1 MNNFPWLEI
10 VTGVATIIT
19 TVATVISG
27 NKMIMYRIQ
36 QLENKVA
43 EYNNLKLRML
53 AVEKDIEV
61 IKNEN
66 KVVKTLN
73 G

>member
-10 VTGVATIIT
+10 VTGLATIFT

-53 AVEKDIEV
+53 SVEKDIEV

-66 KVVKTLN
+66 KVV
-73 G
+73 

>member
-1 MNNFPWLEI
+1 MNNIPWLEI
-10 VTGVATIIT
+10 ITGLATIFT

-53 AVEKDIEV
+53 SVEKDIEA

-66 KVVKTLN
+66 KVV
-73 G
+73 

>member
-1 MNNFPWLEI
+1 MNNIPWLEI
-10 VTGVATIIT
+10 ITGVATIIT

-43 EYNNLKLRML
+43 EYNDLKLRML

-66 KVVKTLN
+66 KIV
-73 G
+73 

>member
-1 MNNFPWLEI
+1 MNEIPWLEI
-10 VTGVATIIT
+10 ITGLATIIT

-53 AVEKDIEV
+53 SVEKDIEV

-66 KVVKTLN
+66 KIV
-73 G
+73 

>member
-1 MNNFPWLEI
+1 MNEIPWLEI
-10 VTGVATIIT
+10 ITGLATIFT
-19 TVATVISG
+19 TVTTVISG

-43 EYNNLKLRML
+43 EYNNLKLRMVT
-53 AVEKDIEV
+53 VEKDIEV

-66 KVVKTLN
+66 KN
-73 G
+73 I

>member
-53 AVEKDIEV
+53 AVAKDIEV

-66 KVVKTLN
+66 KIV
-73 G
+73 

>member
-1 MNNFPWLEI
+1 MLRMNEFPWLEI

-53 AVEKDIEV
+53 AVEKDVEV

-66 KVVKTLN
+66 KTV
-73 G
+73 

>member
-1 MNNFPWLEI
+1 MNEFPWLEI

-61 IKNEN
+61 IKSEN
-66 KVVKTLN
+66 KIV
-73 G
+73 

>member
-10 VTGVATIIT
+10 VTGLATIFT

-53 AVEKDIEV
+53 SVEKDIEV

-66 KVVKTLN
+66 KAV
-73 G
+73 

>member
-1 MNNFPWLEI
+1 MNEFPWLEI
-10 VTGVATIIT
+10 VTGLATIVT

-53 AVEKDIEV
+53 SAEKDIEV
-61 IKNEN
+61 LKHEN
-66 KVVKTLN
+66 KIV
-73 G
+73 

>member
-1 MNNFPWLEI
+1 MNNIPWLEI
-10 VTGVATIIT
+10 ITGIATIIT
-19 TVATVISG
+19 TVATVVSG

-53 AVEKDIEV
+53 SVEKDIEV

-66 KVVKTLN
+66 KV

>member
-1 MNNFPWLEI
+1 MVKVNEFPWLEI

-66 KVVKTLN
+66 KGV
-73 G
+73 

>member
-43 EYNNLKLRML
+43 EYNNLKLGML

-66 KVVKTLN
+66 KIV
-73 G
+73 

>member
-1 MNNFPWLEI
+1 MNEFPWLEI

-53 AVEKDIEV
+53 SVEKDIEA

-66 KVVKTLN
+66 KVV
-73 G
+73 

>member
-1 MNNFPWLEI
+1 MNDIPWLEI

-53 AVEKDIEV
+53 AVEKDIEA

-66 KVVKTLN
+66 KIV
-73 G
+73 

>member
-10 VTGVATIIT
+10 VTGIATIIT

-66 KVVKTLN
+66 KVV
-73 G
+73 

>member
-1 MNNFPWLEI
+1 MLKMNEIPWLEI
-10 VTGVATIIT
+10 VTGLATIFT

-53 AVEKDIEV
+53 SVEKDIEAL
-61 IKNEN
+61 KHEN
-66 KVVKTLN
+66 KII
-73 G
+73 

>member
-1 MNNFPWLEI
+1 MLKVNEFPWLEI

-53 AVEKDIEV
+53 AVEKDIEA

-66 KVVKTLN
+66 KVV
-73 G
+73 

>member
-1 MNNFPWLEI
+1 MNDFPWLEI
-10 VTGVATIIT
+10 VTGIATIIT

-66 KVVKTLN
+66 KVD
-73 G
+73 

>member
-1 MNNFPWLEI
+1 MNNIPWIEI
-10 VTGVATIIT
+10 ITGVATIFT

-53 AVEKDIEV
+53 AAEKDIEV
-61 IKNEN
+61 IKHESKNC
-66 KVVKTLN
+66 
-73 G
+73 

>member
-1 MNNFPWLEI
+1 MAKTMNNIPWLEI
-10 VTGVATIIT
+10 ITGIATIIT

-53 AVEKDIEV
+53 SVEKDLEAL
-61 IKNEN
+61 KHEN
-66 KVVKTLN
+66 TN
-73 G
+73 F

>member
-1 MNNFPWLEI
+1 MNNIPWLEI
-10 VTGVATIIT
+10 ITGVATIIT

-53 AVEKDIEV
+53 AVEKDIEA

-66 KVVKTLN
+66 KIV
-73 G
+73 

>member
-1 MNNFPWLEI
+1 MVKVNEFPWLEI
-10 VTGVATIIT
+10 ITGLATIFT

-53 AVEKDIEV
+53 SVEKDIEV

-66 KVVKTLN
+66 KAV
-73 G
+73 

>member
-1 MNNFPWLEI
+1 MKSHGWKLLQVWLQFF
-10 VTGVATIIT
+10 T
-19 TVATVISG
+19 TVTTVISG

-66 KVVKTLN
+66 KVV
-73 G
+73 

>member
-1 MNNFPWLEI
+1 MNNFPCLEI
-10 VTGVATIIT
+10 ITGLATIFT

-66 KVVKTLN
+66 KIV
-73 G
+73 

>member
-1 MNNFPWLEI
+1 MNEFPWLEI

-53 AVEKDIEV
+53 SVEKDIEA

-66 KVVKTLN
+66 KIV
-73 G
+73 

>member
-53 AVEKDIEV
+53 AVEKDMEV

-66 KVVKTLN
+66 KAV
-73 G
+73 

>member
-10 VTGVATIIT
+10 VTGIATIIT

-66 KVVKTLN
+66 KIV
-73 G
+73 

>member
-1 MNNFPWLEI
+1 MNEFPWLEI

-19 TVATVISG
+19 TVSTVISG

-66 KVVKTLN
+66 KIV
-73 G
+73 

>member
-1 MNNFPWLEI
+1 MNEIPWLEI
-10 VTGVATIIT
+10 VTGLATIFT

-43 EYNNLKLRML
+43 EYNNLKLRVL
-53 AVEKDIEV
+53 SVEKDIEV
-61 IKNEN
+61 IKNGN
-66 KVVKTLN
+66 KIV
-73 G
+73 

>member
-1 MNNFPWLEI
+1 MNDFPWLEI
-10 VTGVATIIT
+10 ITGVATIIT

-66 KVVKTLN
+66 KIV
-73 G
+73 

>member
-1 MNNFPWLEI
+1 MNNIPWLEI
-10 VTGVATIIT
+10 ITGIATIIT

-61 IKNEN
+61 LKNEN
-66 KVVKTLN
+66 KIV
-73 G
+73 

>member
-1 MNNFPWLEI
+1 MNNLSWLELI
-10 VTGVATIIT
+10 TGLATIFT

-43 EYNNLKLRML
+43 EYNNLKLRMF

-66 KVVKTLN
+66 KIV
-73 G
+73 

>member
-1 MNNFPWLEI
+1 MNEFPWLEI

-19 TVATVISG
+19 TVATVSSG

-66 KVVKTLN
+66 KIV
-73 G
+73 

>member
-1 MNNFPWLEI
+1 MNEFPWLEI

-19 TVATVISG
+19 TLATVISG

-61 IKNEN
+61 IKDEN
-66 KVVKTLN
+66 KIV
-73 G
+73 

>member
-1 MNNFPWLEI
+1 MNDFPWLEI
-10 VTGVATIIT
+10 VTGVGTIIT

-53 AVEKDIEV
+53 AVEKDIEA

-66 KVVKTLN
+66 KII
-73 G
+73 

>member
-1 MNNFPWLEI
+1 MNNIPWLEI
-10 VTGVATIIT
+10 ITGLATIFT
-19 TVATVISG
+19 TVATVVSG

-53 AVEKDIEV
+53 SIEKDMEV

-66 KVVKTLN
+66 KVV
-73 G
+73 

>member
-10 VTGVATIIT
+10 VTGIATIIT

-66 KVVKTLN
+66 KTV
-73 G
+73 

>member
-1 MNNFPWLEI
+1 MNEFPWLEI

-19 TVATVISG
+19 TLATVISG

-61 IKNEN
+61 LKNEN
-66 KVVKTLN
+66 KIV
-73 G
+73 

>member
-1 MNNFPWLEI
+1 MLKMNEFPWLEI

-66 KVVKTLN
+66 KIV
-73 G
+73 